1 MIFFSFTEMQL
12 VCKTAALLEMTARGL
27 SSDEKIYNREKLCEA
42 SGCGCAKKKK
52 NVAKITKG
60 PRGRLRIRNRI

>member
-1 MIFFSFTEMQL
+1 SHMSTAVSWQTGINGHTFQGHEKEMQL

-42 SGCGCAKKKK
+42 SGCGCA
-52 NVAKITKG
+52 
-60 PRGRLRIRNRI
+60 